1 MGISKLSF
9 QDVLANGMATLVVM
23 RAEDLKQTIV
33 DCINETKRNMERDIA
48 LNNSDV
54 LLTTNQVIERLSISR
69 TTLWHWVKKRYIIP
83 VEIGG
88 KQRYKL
94 SDVNAILKG
103 DNEVFKEA

>member
-9 QDVLANGMATLVVM
+9 QDVLENDMATLVVM
-23 RAEDLKQTIV
+23 RAEDLKQTIIET
-33 DCINETKRNMERDIA
+33 INEAKRNMEKEIA
-48 LNNSDV
+48 LNQSDV
-54 LLTTNQVIERLSISR
+54 LLTSNQVLERLSISR
-69 TTLWHWVKKRYIIP
+69 TTLWHWVKRRYIIP
-83 VEIGG
+83 IEIGG

>member
-9 QDVLANGMATLVVM
+9 QDVLENDMATLVVM
-23 RAEDLKQTIV
+23 RAEDLKQTII
-33 DCINETKRNMERDIA
+33 DTINEAKRNMEKEIA
-48 LNNSDV
+48 LNQSDV
-54 LLTTNQVIERLSISR
+54 LLTSNQVLERLSISR
-69 TTLWHWVKKRYIIP
+69 TTLWHWVKRRYIIP
-83 VEIGG
+83 IEIGG